1 MKQYST
7 NSLWG
12 RLLAWMLAAALLFS
26 NLEGA
31 AFVHA
36 EGEKTAPIEI
46 GNADDLQ
53 KIGTEGYPMTGDYV
67 LTADIDL
74 SGIQWTPIGGYIGN
88 KGSCNPQD
96 ANVFS
101 GTFDGRGFVI
111 SGMTIDLDGPI
122 TGTGVYGQVGFF
134 SVIGSNNAN
143 DYAEVKNLIFT
154 DVNIHTDFAN
164 TDGSVPLAAVGTLAG
179 EVNGYA
185 KISNIAVL
193 NGSLDVNN
201 MLGCNTVGAG
211 GIIGECRTADS
222 MKNNYISITDCY
234 NGADIRARG
243 TESKLEYAGGIIGRV
258 TESPCKE
265 ITRCVNTGEVLY
277 CGYDGY
283 GIAAAN
289 SANASFLAN
298 LSNSYFRA
306 VTEQRTLGNVTALS
320 EAEITSGT
328 LPEGLQGGNWRAEKG
343 GYPFPAFCYESSA
356 AGMIYLSGVAL
367 GFAEKESAAGVKTQ
381 IELPDEIGGH
391 ALTWKSSIP
400 EVLSIEEDMAV
411 AHRELLGTDTV
422 VILTAE
428 TPKAVGASDNYSR
441 SFKVTVLAGDE
452 NKPSFVPGYA
462 TEGEELKVSIP
473 NVDPTKLTYQWKVDN
488 QEVAVTP
495 SYTPTAA
502 DLEKFISVTATA
514 EDGKHWDLS
523 MYFSK
528 LPVVYVDTADG
539 EGVTNKNIPKDAT
552 IRIQGN
558 EEFSDMD
565 TWYEGETTIKGR
577 GNSTWDYAFSQNGR
591 ERNVKLKLPYKLK
604 LGAKANLLGLGSGAN
619 KHWVLLANLIDHT
632 NMRNEVAHKFAKGI
646 GMETTVNDTG
656 VVLILNG
663 QYQGMY
669 ELSEHVRVGGARV
682 NVFEWEELADDI
694 AKAVCKK
701 EAALDKST
709 LETYLEENLEWTK
722 GSFQYQGKT
731 YMVADY
737 YTDPIPNIT
746 GGFLL
751 DMDFRSQWDAQKYI
765 STFSTKNGVPMFF
778 RAPEYAVTNQEMVK
792 FAKGYMDAYE
802 SCIGSPDFT
811 AEYKGETVHYSDLF
825 DMDSLLQY
833 WLLCEYVNNWDS
845 MKNSSYL
852 YKDLEGKAKMG
863 PAWDYD
869 WAWGN
874 INMYSMTGPFVY
886 NNWHTTLCGMDSGSG
901 GFAEYPY
908 QKSQWHTYLVKD
920 PYFVT
925 RAWEY
930 YQKYRDTVIE
940 DMMKDGGTID
950 KLKAKYAAAARKND
964 EKWSWSYGEYRG
976 KAFVNGSVQSVQ
988 SQEYEASVAS
998 LKTFITKRM
1007 EWMDQQFTD
1016 VQTLYASLGNSVSN
1030 QISATVPVTEADGSM
1045 TVNAEVTASNAA
1057 SVVFL
1062 INGRKVLKDGEAKIP
1077 VSNGKASVTAGK
1089 DMLLGNMLNTVEV
1102 LGVDSSGNYITGLMN
1117 FTTFDGPEV
1126 KLDGEVTVSS
1136 DRAGDKSYPG
1146 DKLTA
1151 TASITGDIKGNLT
1164 YQWYA
1169 GETAIAGA
1177 TKSSYQLTKAEI
1189 GKTVSVKVGS
1199 TVETGTLDMV
1209 YDGAV
1214 AEKPTTLTGKIK
1226 ITADPAREGKVSY
1239 PGDTLKAKVSEDT
1252 NTGELLYQWYA
1263 DDAKI
1268 KGATKKSYVLTEAEV
1283 GKTISIKVKS
1293 DEQSGT
1299 LEKVYDGTVVQ
1310 NPGTEPDDPVVLTG
1324 KVSVTSSRTGDKSY
1338 PGDILTAAVSEDCNN
1353 TGTLIYQWYAGET
1366 AIEGATKAACVLTEN
1381 EIGKKIKVEVKST
1394 EQSGTLEGNYAGAI
1408 TQDPGTGPDV
1418 PGPDDPAVLT
1428 GTVSVTASR
1437 SGGKSYP
1444 GDTLTASLSGS
1455 NNSGELR
1462 YQWCADGKAITGA
1475 TSSSYVLKTS
1485 EIGKKLTV
1493 EVTSSVETGKVTG
1506 TYVGTV
1512 IKKPIMA
1519 TGIKLSVKSKKMY
1532 AYQTLQLKATV
1543 QPQGASQS
1551 VEYKTSKKSVATVS
1565 KTGKITA
1572 KAPGTAKITVKAKD
1586 GSGKTATCSI
1596 TVLKPVI
1603 KISGKTTIKLKKSTT
1618 LKAKTY
1624 GLKGTI
1630 KWKLDAKGKKLLKLS
1645 KSKGNKVKLT
1655 AKKKTGTAKLTITC
1669 GKKKIT
1675 KTIRVKK

>member
-1 MKQYST
+1 MKQHST

-12 RLLAWMLAAALLFS
+12 RLLAWTLAAALLFS

-31 AFVHA
+31 AFVRA
-36 EGEKTAPIEI
+36 EGAKAAPIEI
-46 GNADDLQ
+46 GSVEDLQ
-53 KIGTEGYPMTGDYV
+53 KIGTEGYPMSGDYA
-67 LTADIDL
+67 LAADIDL
-74 SGIQWTPIGGYIGN
+74 SDIQWTPMGGYIGN
-88 KGSCNPQD
+88 KGSCNPED

-101 GTFDGRGFVI
+101 GTFDGRGYVI
-111 SGMTIDLDGPI
+111 SGLTIDLDGPV

-134 SVIGSNNAN
+134 SVIGSNNEN
-143 DYAEVKNLIFT
+143 DYAEVKNMIFT

-164 TDGSVPLAAVGTLAG
+164 TDGIPLATVGTLAG

-193 NGSLDVNN
+193 NGNLDVND

-211 GIIGECRTADS
+211 GIIGECRTAADI
-222 MKNNYISITDCY
+222 KNNYISVTDCY

-243 TESKLEYAGGIIGRV
+243 TESNLEYAGGIIGRV

-277 CGYDGY
+277 CGNDGY

-328 LPEGLQGGNWRAEKG
+328 LPEGLQGGKWRAVKG
-343 GYPFPAFCYESSA
+343 GYPFPAFCYDSSA
-356 AGMIYLSGVAL
+356 AGMIYLSGVSL
-367 GFAEKESAAGVKTQ
+367 GFAEKESATGVKTQ
-381 IELPDEIGGH
+381 IELPNEVGGH
-391 ALTWKSSIP
+391 VLNWKSSNQ
-400 EVLSIEEDMAV
+400 EVLSIEDGMAV

-422 VILTAE
+422 VMLTAE
-428 TPKAVGASDNYSR
+428 TPKAENSADNYSR
-441 SFKVTVLAGDE
+441 SFKLTVLADDE

-473 NVDPTKLTYQWKVDN
+473 NVDPANLTYQWKVDAK
-488 QEVAVTP
+488 EVAVTP

-528 LPVVYVDTADG
+528 LPVVYVDTVNGD
-539 EGVTNKNIPKDAT
+539 GVTNKNIAKDAT

-558 EEFSDMD
+558 EEFSDTD

-577 GNSTWDYAFSQNGR
+577 GNSTWDYAFKKGDR
-591 ERNVKLKLPYKLK
+591 ERDVKLKLPYKLK
-604 LGAKANLLGLGSGAN
+604 LGSKANLLGLGSGAN

-669 ELSEHVRVGGARV
+669 ELSEHVRVGSARV
-682 NVFEWEELADDI
+682 NVFEWEEMADDI

-701 EAALDKST
+701 EAVLDKSA

-722 GSFQYQGKT
+722 GSFQYQGNT
-731 YMVADY
+731 YTVSDY
-737 YTDPIPNIT
+737 YTDPIPDIT

-751 DMDFRSQWDAQKYI
+751 DMDFRSDWDEQKFI
-765 STFSTKNGVPMFF
+765 STFKTKHGVPMFF
-778 RAPEYAVTNQEMVK
+778 RAPEYAKTNPEMVQ
-792 FAKGYMDAYE
+792 FAKGYVDAYE
-802 SCIGSPDFT
+802 SCLESPDFT
-811 AEYKGETVHYSDLF
+811 AEYDGKTVHYSDLF

-833 WLLCEYVNNWDS
+833 WMLCEYVNNWDS

-874 INMYSMTGPFVY
+874 INMYSNARPFVY
-886 NNWHTTLCGMDSGSG
+886 DNWHTTLCGIEPGNG

-930 YQKYRDTVIE
+930 YQKYKDTVIGE
-940 DMMKDGGTID
+940 MMKEGGTID
-950 KLKAKYAAAARKND
+950 KLKEKYATAAKKND
-964 EKWSWSYGEYRG
+964 EKWSWSYSEYNG
-976 KAFVNGSVQSVQ
+976 KAFVNGSVQNVQ
-988 SQEYEASVAS
+988 SQEYEAAVDS

-1007 EWMDQQFTD
+1007 EWMDRQFTD
-1016 VQTLYASLGNSVSN
+1016 VQTLYTSLENSVSN
-1030 QISATVPVTEADGSM
+1030 QITVAVPVAEADESI
-1045 TVNAEVTASNAA
+1045 TLNAEVTASNAA

-1062 INGRKVLKDGEAKIP
+1062 INGCKVLKDGEAKVA
-1077 VSNGKASVTAGK
+1077 VSDGKASVTASK

-1102 LGVDSSGNYITGLMN
+1102 LGVDSSGNYISGLMN
-1117 FTTFDGPEV
+1117 FTTFEGPEV
-1126 KLDGEVTVSS
+1126 RLDGDVTVSS

-1146 DKLTA
+1146 DTLTA
-1151 TASITGDIKGNLT
+1151 VATITGDIKGNLT
-1164 YQWYA
+1164 YQWFA
-1169 GETAIAGA
+1169 GEAAIAGA

-1199 TVETGTLDMV
+1199 TVEVGTLDKA
-1209 YDGAV
+1209 YGGAV
-1214 AEKPTTLTGKIK
+1214 AEKPTTLTGKVK
-1226 ITADPAREGKVSY
+1226 ISAEPVREGNVSY

-1263 DDAKI
+1263 DDTKI
-1268 KGATKKSYVLTEAEV
+1268 KGATKKSYVLTESEI
-1283 GKTISIKVKS
+1283 GKTISVKVES

-1299 LEKVYDGTVVQ
+1299 LDKVYDGAVVQ
-1310 NPGTEPDDPVVLTG
+1310 NPGT
-1324 KVSVTSSRTGDKSY
+1324 
-1338 PGDILTAAVSEDCNN
+1338 
-1353 TGTLIYQWYAGET
+1353 
-1366 AIEGATKAACVLTEN
+1366 
-1381 EIGKKIKVEVKST
+1381 
-1394 EQSGTLEGNYAGAI
+1394 
-1408 TQDPGTGPDV
+1408 
-1418 PGPDDPAVLT
+1418 GPDDPAVLT
-1428 GTVSVTASR
+1428 GTVSVTSSRVGDKSYPGDTLTATVSEDCNYTGTLSYQWYAGETAIAGATKATYVLTEAEIGKKIGVEVASSEQSGTLKQVYAGSIIQDKGTDPDTPAVLTGTVGVASSR
-1437 SGGKSYP
+1437 TGGKSYP
-1444 GDTLTASLSGS
+1444 GDTLTASVSGS
-1455 NNSGELR
+1455 NNSGELKF
-1462 YQWCADGKAITGA
+1462 QWCADGKAIAGA
-1475 TSSSYVLKTS
+1475 AKSSYVLTAN

-1493 EVTSSVETGKVTG
+1493 EVTSSVETGKVIG
-1506 TYVGTV
+1506 TYAGTV
-1512 IKKPIMA
+1512 IRKPVMA
-1519 TGIKLSVKSKKMY
+1519 TSIKLSVKSKKMY

-1543 QPQGASQS
+1543 KPQGASQN

-1586 GSGKTATCSI
+1586 GSKKTVSCNI

-1618 LKAKTY
+1618 LKATAY
-1624 GLKGTI
+1624 GLKGAV
-1630 KWKLDAKGKKLLKLS
+1630 KWKLDAKGKKLLKLNKTS
-1645 KSKGNKVKLT
+1645 GNKVKLT

-1669 GKKKIT
+1669 GKKKVT